1 MSDSLYTALSSVTG
15 FEQLEDTPLHVNTNA
30 LLVSGHLGTST
41 NATINGNIT
50 VTGTVDGR
58 DVAADGI
65 TTDNNFTTLNSNSA
79 RYDRTA
85 LSLET
90 NVVPNSARWN
100 TNANT
105 ELAAISARY
114 TRTALSLETNV
125 VPNTANWTTAY
136 NRHEYGN
143 VQVSGNS
150 VDLVGAGHEAGVN
163 PFQVLAGDA
172 EEKLVLSGTSTVS
185 LLVDSLTRTI
195 AFSAN
200 SSDTV
205 FNSSEIAA
213 ASARYSRTAT
223 SLETNVVPKSARWER
238 TATSLETNVVPNT
251 ADWNYVA
258 TNSAAHTN
266 VSAPS
271 VQ

>member
-1 MSDSLYTALSSVTG
+1 
-15 FEQLEDTPLHVNTNA
+15 
-30 LLVSGHLGTST
+30 
-41 NATINGNIT
+41 
-50 VTGTVDGR
+50 
-58 DVAADGI
+58 
-65 TTDNNFTTLNSNSA
+65 NSNSA

-114 TRTALSLETNV
+114 TRTANSLETNV

-150 VDLVGAGHEAGVN
+150 VDWDGTPDIGIN
-163 PFQVLAGDA
+163 PFQVIAGDA
-172 EEKLVLSGTSTVS
+172 EETLVLSGTDSVS
-185 LLVDSLTRTI
+185 LLVSRSTRTI

-258 TNSAAHTN
+258 TNS
-266 VSAPS
+266 
-271 VQ
+271 